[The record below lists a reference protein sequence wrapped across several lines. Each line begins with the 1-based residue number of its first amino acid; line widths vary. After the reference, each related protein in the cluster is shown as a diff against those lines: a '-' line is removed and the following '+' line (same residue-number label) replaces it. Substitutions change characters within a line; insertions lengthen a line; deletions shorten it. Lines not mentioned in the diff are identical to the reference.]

1 MNTKLKI
8 FNGKIQKQ
16 PPEVFYKKGVLKNFT
31 KFTGKHLCQ
40 SLFVNKVAGPRPAT
54 LLKKRLW
61 HRCFSINCVKGL
73 RTPFLQKTSGPLL
86 LKINPKFYDMEK
98 ETTKGPKK
106 DSYGICIPVIVLV
119 YRVSK
124 FVCRVKSKIITNI
137 IRRLIWK
144 SVTKWTF
151 FFWLQQIDQIQC
163 SLL

>member
-1 MNTKLKI
+1 M
-8 FNGKIQKQ
+8 
-16 PPEVFYKKGVLKNFT
+16 FYKKDVLKNFT

-40 SLFVNKVAGPRPAT
+40 SLFVNKVAGLRPTT

-61 HRCFSINCVKGL
+61 HRCFYVNCVKGL

-106 DSYGICIPVIVLV
+106 DYYGICIPVIVLV

-151 FFWLQQIDQIQC
+151 FFDC
-163 SLL
+163 SKLTKSNVPYFK